1 LFTYPA
7 SCSLVSTK
15 LPFSSSSRGSHF
27 DRTVKRIVPCHG
39 QTLIH
44 TPRRMPHSKL
54 SNLAPHEAILH
65 RKLATLVFLE
75 YLGHWPTNLVVSLIR
90 DELDT
95 FGREI
100 GIPLVYGP
108 IIISREKNFIF
119 QFYKKIL
126 SVITVLKRE
135 YIYIYIYT
143 LMENGI
149 IYILQLSFLF
159 TFNCISILIVN

>member
-1 LFTYPA
+1 
-7 SCSLVSTK
+7 
-15 LPFSSSSRGSHF
+15 
-27 DRTVKRIVPCHG
+27 
-39 QTLIH
+39 
-44 TPRRMPHSKL
+44 MPHSKL

-135 YIYIYIYT
+135 YIYIYIYAYGKWNYLYIT
-143 LMENGI
+143 I
-149 IYILQLSFLF
+149 IVFIHF
-159 TFNCISILIVN
+159 